1 MIDEKKYGG
10 LKTQLDEKEK
20 MLIENISD
28 KVADGINDNISGPI
42 DDISDTLS
50 NANEKAQDLSKSI
63 QTLSQNVQILS
74 SFDFTE
80 QFTNTKNSQ
89 EALEKA
95 SQEAKSIFEKS
106 KDANNKLIEGLSNAL
121 NEWKLICDNLTG
133 IVENIDKKNKS
144 LENTTSNIENSFN
157 SFSSIN
163 EKLMETMK
171 KVESEQ
177 SSIVETI
184 SEQTSTAVENIVN
197 AKLDIS
203 SNQLL
208 TIIESSDK
216 QLKQIIDQLSVL
228 SSNAEKNINIIA
240 TSEVKTKLN
249 TIEEN
254 NKNMLAKVEGIK
266 NKCKPTPLSI
276 ITALMSGVI
285 IILNVILL
293 LNK

>member
-1 MIDEKKYGG
+1 MIDKKKYDG
-10 LKTQLDEKEK
+10 LKTQLDEKERA
-20 MLIENISD
+20 LIENISD

-50 NANEKAQDLSKSI
+50 SANEKAQDLSKSI
-63 QTLSQNVQILS
+63 ETLSQNVQTLS

-89 EALEKA
+89 ETLEKA

-106 KDANNKLIEGLSNAL
+106 KDANNKLIEELSNAL

-157 SFSSIN
+157 SLSSIN

-177 SSIVETI
+177 SSIVKTI
-184 SEQTSTAVENIVN
+184 SEQASTSVENIVN
-197 AKLDIS
+197 TKLES
-203 SNQLL
+203 SSKQLL
-208 TIIESSDK
+208 MTVESSDK
-216 QLKQIIDQLSVL
+216 QLKQLIEQLSVL

-240 TSEVKTKLN
+240 ESEVNAKLDA
-249 TIEEN
+249 IEEN
-254 NKNMLAKVEGIK
+254 NKNMLVEVEEIK
-266 NKCKPTPLSI
+266 NKCKSTPLSI
-276 ITALMSGVI
+276 ITAVMGCII
-285 IILNVILL
+285 IILNVILFFI
-293 LNK
+293 K